1 LGLLTAQSS
10 AANVAVGHEL
20 YHRKYWVHKVFGVM
34 GYAKFYYSH
43 FCPSHVKYHHKTVAT
58 PEDPVTARMNES
70 VNEYFLRCI
79 PGKMIEVWK
88 MGASKRSH
96 WFTWKNQMLR
106 HLALSLSI
114 LLSIIAWRGLI
125 AGFFSI
131 VTSLMCMLMIETV
144 NYVEHYGLL
153 REKDPKTGLYE
164 PVNIKHSWNAPQVIT
179 NYMLF
184 KL

>member
-1 LGLLTAQSS
+1 
-10 AANVAVGHEL
+10 
-20 YHRKYWVHKVFGVM
+20 VHKVFGVM

-88 MGASKRSH
+88 MGSSKRSH